1 MEVGATRG
9 TKGRQRAVRMG
20 TEPGPSP
27 PSIKINSLDKSL
39 WGQDTDYPG
48 EERKARNQW
57 GEARLS
63 TT

>member
-1 MEVGATRG
+1 
-9 TKGRQRAVRMG
+9 MG

-48 EERKARNQW
+48 EERKARKQW
-57 GEARLS
+57 GKARLS